1 MTPQERQKTITRV
14 TLTGSIVNLLLT
26 AFKLFAGIIG
36 HSSAMVADAVHSLSD
51 LFSDIIVIL
60 FVKLS
65 AKPQDTDHDYG
76 HGRYETFASLIVG
89 VLLAVVG
96 LGLLAGGV
104 AKTFAFFQGEPLP
117 RPGLIALV
125 AAILSVICKE
135 GLFRYTVAAEKRV
148 HSPALLANAWHHR
161 SDALTSVATIAGI
174 GGAFILGPDWAVLD
188 PIAAAIVSLF
198 IIKAAY
204 DLLRPN
210 IDELLE
216 KALPQKTKQQITA
229 TILSVPGIVK
239 THRLRTRHV
248 GPRIAVEAHIKM
260 DGSMSLHQSHAIATE
275 AEHRL
280 RELLGQETHVILH
293 TEPIKDNEL

>member
-26 AFKLFAGIIG
+26 AFKIFAGIIG